1 MSIIKSI
8 LECLW
13 GPSPDVY
20 QTDARTSAV
29 ASDIVNILLTGETRE
44 AIQKG
49 VKEQV
54 DANGWSDSIA
64 QAILHGLNDAIK
76 AGAEMA
82 GPAADALN
90 KAKEAAADF
99 AKEHPVFTILL
110 ALGVLAALAPWVL
123 EVLGFGELGPI
134 AGSFA
139 ARWQAAYAG
148 YVPRAARSLGPAS
161 DRVAELTAEASTEWS
176 HAVSVDPRQAL
187 GFAHELKSNHSSP
200 GLSLGCLQ

>member
-1 MSIIKSI
+1 MSSHIHHYFHKIHNPPTVTNSSSPSFTSARTMSIIKSI

-90 KAKEAAADF
+90 KAKEAAVDF

-148 YVPRAARSLGPAS
+148 YVPRGALFTYFQRLGMKWHW
-161 DRVAELTAEASTEWS
+161 V
-176 HAVSVDPRQAL
+176 
-187 GFAHELKSNHSSP
+187 G
-200 GLSLGCLQ
+200 

>member
-29 ASDIVNILLTGETRE
+29 ASDIVNILLTGETPE

-49 VKEQV
+49 LKEQV

-64 QAILHGLNDAIK
+64 QAILHGLNDAIT

-90 KAKEAAADF
+90 KAKEAAVDF
-99 AKEHPVFTILL
+99 AKEHPAFTILL

-139 ARWQAAYAG
+139 ARWQATYGA
-148 YVPRAARSLGPAS
+148 YVPRGALFTYFQRLGMKWHW
-161 DRVAELTAEASTEWS
+161 V
-176 HAVSVDPRQAL
+176 
-187 GFAHELKSNHSSP
+187 G
-200 GLSLGCLQ
+200 